1 MQPRRQRDVMGVLLL
16 LSHVLYKVGLEAIPP
31 VTLLIVLAQAAV
43 YLQMFDLP
51 WRSHS
56 DACISVDSVLFRKQW
71 WRILYGTLE
80 HADSLHLYYNMV
92 SFIWKGMVLENMLGS
107 GQFLYIVSLFSVL
120 CGGTLVGL
128 NYLLGTL
135 VDSSFFY
142 QCAVGFSGVIFAL
155 KVLDNRYFP
164 GQRRHIMGLDI
175 NLPSGYVVWL
185 ELVLIQLIAPNASF
199 VGHLAGILVGLAY
212 AHDIIKPMADL
223 AWKLLGQ
230 EPVRFRQQQGHYLG
244 QRPRHVQLETIPF
257 GAILLSAA
265 LIALQTN
272 VVPYEWRSAIR
283 GHCMT
288 SNLVFGHHQW
298 QLLLLPALHSSEPLH
313 LVYTV
318 LSLLGLGYYLERRL
332 GAVRF
337 VVETVGLT
345 LIINF
350 AFCLLTYFV
359 FPNYREVAGVRGYE
373 MQYKCFLGL
382 TATVIAM
389 KGLYSAHYPWNQY
402 LFLFFLVPVPK
413 LIGSVLEIALLY
425 FVFPHVWIVGN
436 VIGFAAGLL
445 LSLTSP

>member
-1 MQPRRQRDVMGVLLL
+1 MQPRRQKDVMGVLLL
-16 LSHVLYKVGLEAIPP
+16 LNHVLYRVGLEVIPP

-43 YLQMFDLP
+43 YLQVFDLP
-51 WRSHS
+51 WSRLS
-56 DACISVDSVLFRKQW
+56 DACISVDAVLFRKQW
-71 WRILYGTLE
+71 WRILYGTIE

-128 NYLLGTL
+128 NYLLGTF
-135 VDSSFFY
+135 VDSSFYY

-164 GQRRHIMGLDI
+164 GQGRRVMGLDI

-185 ELVLIQLIAPNASF
+185 ELVLIQLITPNASL

-212 AHDIIKPMADL
+212 VYDIVKPMADL
-223 AWKLLGQ
+223 VWKLLGQ
-230 EPVRFRQQQGHYLG
+230 EPVRFGQRGHYLG
-244 QRPRHVQLETIPF
+244 QRPRHVELGTIPF

-272 VVPYEWRSAIR
+272 VVPFEWRSAVK

-298 QLLLLPALHSSEPLH
+298 QLLLLPALHTSEPLH
-313 LVYTV
+313 LIYTV
-318 LSLLGLGYYLERRL
+318 LSLLGLGYYLERRT

-337 VVETVGLT
+337 MVETVGLT
-345 LIINF
+345 VIINF
-350 AFCLLTYFV
+350 ALCLLTYYV

-373 MQYKCFLGL
+373 TQYKCFLGL

-389 KGLYSAHYPWNQY
+389 KGLYAAYYPWNQY

-413 LIGSVLEIALLY
+413 LIGPVLEIALLY
-425 FVFPHVWIVGN
+425 FLFPHVWIVGN
-436 VIGFAAGLL
+436 VIGFVAGLL
-445 LSLTSP
+445 LLQTSH

>member
-1 MQPRRQRDVMGVLLL
+1 MGVLLL

-128 NYLLGTL
+128 NYILGTL